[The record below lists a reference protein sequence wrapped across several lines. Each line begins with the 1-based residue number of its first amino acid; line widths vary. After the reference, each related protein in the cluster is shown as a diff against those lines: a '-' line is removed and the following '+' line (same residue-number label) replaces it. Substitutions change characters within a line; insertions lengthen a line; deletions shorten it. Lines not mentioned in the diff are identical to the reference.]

1 MARNLTKSPL
11 FNVILFSIFW
21 TLQIFT
27 SKLGYATGAKLV
39 AFAIQSFAST
49 LIFLTISILPKIS
62 KELKNIPAKI
72 LLGLILANGIHMG
85 IGGVL
90 SYAGIALTSA
100 INAGVLVQFG
110 TVTTTL
116 LAWLILKEKFTLAK
130 TISIVAILSGI
141 FLLATKGKFITPHI
155 GDLLILG
162 ACAAWS
168 LGNVLVKKIL
178 KYTSVSADV
187 ISFFRP
193 VAGLPVLLVFIL
205 LAPLYPLPIKQIF
218 LVNYFDFH
226 YIIFSMLSGIFTG
239 LYFIYM
245 NRTLKF
251 TSASYVAMMSALTPV
266 LVSLLAVFLLKES
279 FSLIQLL
286 GIILIIAAGMITHY
300 LKTDQH

>member
-1 MARNLTKSPL
+1 MASNLTKSPL

-27 SKLGYATGAKLV
+27 SKLGYAAGAKLV

-62 KELKNIPAKI
+62 KELKNVPAKI

-110 TVTTTL
+110 TVTTTV

-155 GDLLILG
+155 GDVLILG

-193 VAGLPVLLVFIL
+193 VAGLPVLLFFIF
-205 LAPLYPLPIKQIF
+205 LAPLYPLPIKQFF

-226 YIIFSMLSGIFTG
+226 YIVFSMLGGILTG

-251 TSASYVAMMSALTPV
+251 SSASYVAMMSALTPV
-266 LVSLLAVFLLKES
+266 LVSLLAVFFLKEA
-279 FSLIQLL
+279 FSLIQLI
-286 GIILIIAAGMITHY
+286 GITLIIGAGIITHY